1 MLQTELSS
9 ASALLIQGLDL
20 QGGNLKK
27 VDYVLIELFD
37 RLERFFR
44 RNDPAFIIKEKER
57 ETYRSFMKD
66 LTKEA
71 SFHLGREVTEE
82 EILKK
87 GKEHAKRQKLLSMG
101 HHNRCP
107 NCHAPLVHGDPA
119 GGWNRDLHGG
129 PS

>member
-1 MLQTELSS
+1 MLQIELSS
-9 ASALLIQGLDL
+9 GSALLIQGLDL

-27 VDYVLIELFD
+27 VDCVLIELFD

-44 RNDPAFIIKEKER
+44 RNDPAFVIKEKER
-57 ETYRSFMKD
+57 KIYRSFMKD

-101 HHNRCP
+101 HYNRCP
-107 NCHAPLVHGDPA
+107 N
-119 GGWNRDLHGG
+119 
-129 PS
+129 